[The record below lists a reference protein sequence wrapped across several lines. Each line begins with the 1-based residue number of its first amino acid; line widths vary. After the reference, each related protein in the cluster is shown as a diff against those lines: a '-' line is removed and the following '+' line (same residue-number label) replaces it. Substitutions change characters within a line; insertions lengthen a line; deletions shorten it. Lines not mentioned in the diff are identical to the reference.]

1 MIGKAKSNKSLSAT
15 IEYNEKEEAELIYK
29 NKMEGNKIA
38 DFKLQMEDL
47 QKCYKGYGR
56 QLTLHAILSPA
67 IEDGKKLSKK
77 QWQKIADSYLKKMQ
91 LQLQQAI
98 GFLHTDKGHKHLH
111 LVINKVREQDFKLY
125 HDTFIGKKS
134 QIAADTIA
142 KEMGLVR
149 AREIMLNR
157 KNKKARDKA
166 AILLNTSSSIKIT
179 FPDKN
184 ISLKNDDTPQGT
196 KQQFK
201 TAIEN
206 INREK
211 YSTVNDYFI
220 ALQSAGFKVHKYAD
234 KETGAI
240 RGYAVEKDGTKMDAS
255 VIGKQFT
262 LKALGLAAEGV
273 RVNHVKEGIA
283 NDAVLKPLQ
292 HADKITILEQFALDN
307 GITKETLQD
316 HPIEMLEHGSKYF
329 IAIKNDSG
337 GYALNNVFACDTFGD
352 SDITSIIKDVK
363 QPIVVV
369 DDIFAYLK
377 CKNQYPDFS
386 FIILHSVLNTERA
399 IKKLL
404 GLNAGKII
412 VALNNDAI
420 GKAITQKIS
429 SSVKNSVDCYTDI
442 LSANRES
449 PSLNEKQIA
458 DTSKSQNNDW
468 DKGR

>member
-15 IEYNEKEEAELIYK
+15 IEYNLKEAAALIYQ

-38 DFKLQMEDL
+38 DFRLQMEDL

-77 QWQKIADSYLKKMQ
+77 QWQEIADSYLKKMQ
-91 LQLQQAI
+91 LQQQQAI

-111 LVINKVREQDFKLY
+111 LVINKVGEQDFKLY

-134 QIAADTIA
+134 QMAADTIA
-142 KEMGLVR
+142 LEMQLVR
-149 AREIMLNR
+149 ARQVMQ
-157 KNKKARDKA
+157 KNKLEKTRLKDAKSTGVQPTEE
-166 AILLNTSSSIKIT
+166 NKSI
-179 FPDKN
+179 
-184 ISLKNDDTPQGT
+184 GT
-196 KQQFK
+196 KQLFK
-201 TAIEN
+201 TILEN
-206 INREK
+206 ISKNK
-211 YSTVNDYFI
+211 FANPTAFFN
-220 ALQSAGFKVHKYAD
+220 ALKKVGFKVYEYPD
-234 KETGAI
+234 KETGGL
-240 RGYAVEKDGTKMDAS
+240 RGYGIEKHGTKMDAS
-255 VIGKQFT
+255 SIGKQFT

-273 RVNHVKEGIA
+273 GVNHVKESIA
-283 NDAVLKPLQ
+283 NDAILKPLQ
-292 HADKITILEQFALDN
+292 QADKITILEQFALDN
-307 GITKETLQD
+307 GITKDTLLD
-316 HPIEMLEHGSKYF
+316 HSVEMVELGNKYF
-329 IAIKNDSG
+329 IAMKNDSG

-352 SDITSIIKDVK
+352 SDITSIIKDIK

-369 DDIFAYLK
+369 DDMFAYLK
-377 CKNQYPDFS
+377 CKDQYPDFS

-404 GLNAGKII
+404 GLNAGKITL
-412 VALNNDAI
+412 ALNNDAV

-429 SSVKNSVDCYTDI
+429 SSVKNSVDCHTHI
-442 LSANRES
+442 LSANRE
-449 PSLNEKQIA
+449 PQSLNEKQIA